1 MAILAYGVESGS
13 PFCDW
18 LDLTFPKDETDAV
31 NDALRP
37 HLLAV
42 GGHLECPGL
51 WRVPRL
57 QVGEIGGLVQV
68 GSSGCTAKLTT
79 IRDVYRV
86 SLSGGVP
93 TTLRAANLFGAM
105 LADIS
110 HLPHRITRMDASID
124 LPIAGPDSIPRVLA
138 IARSG
143 AFALGR
149 KALAPSDVKFYDN
162 VDARGAVTGT
172 IYLGPPQVR
181 IRGVV
186 YDKRHQLEEVAGYDI
201 GVPRTR
207 VELRLRDVGVTL
219 RDACLPDAVFWN
231 YAAAVVM
238 PPANA
243 PVWSADGVGFDLP
256 PSPPKDYWRILQRR
270 VDDWTPQLL
279 ELAALADKMGPYG
292 RRMLYGLLGQA
303 LGLNPAQAIAQAA

>member
-31 NDALRP
+31 NDAIRP
-37 HLLAV
+37 YLIGL
-42 GGHLECPGL
+42 GGFLECPGQ

-57 QVGEIGGLVQV
+57 ERSVSDQPVYVGGK
-68 GSSGCTAKLTT
+68 GCTVKLST

-86 SLSGGVP
+86 SFSGGVP
-93 TTLRAANLFGAM
+93 ASLRATDTFGAL

-110 HLPHRITRMDASID
+110 HLPHRITRMDATLD
-124 LPIAGPDSIPRVLA
+124 LPLPGPESCALVLA
-138 IARSG
+138 AGRSG

-149 KALAPSDVKFYDN
+149 KTMAPSDVQFYDN
-162 VDARGAVTGT
+162 LDARGAVTGT
-172 IYLGPPQVR
+172 VYLGPAQTR
-181 IRGVV
+181 IRAVV
-186 YDKRHQLEEVAGYDI
+186 YDKRHQLEQLAGYDV
-201 GVPRTR
+201 GPRTR

-219 RDACLPDAVFWN
+219 RDACIPDAVFWN
-231 YAAAVVM
+231 YAHAIVQ

-243 PVWSADGVGFDLP
+243 PVWSAHGVGFDLP

-279 ELAALADKMGPYG
+279 ELAALADNMGPYG
-292 RRMLYGLLGQA
+292 RRMLYRLLGQA
-303 LGLNPAQAIAQAA
+303 LGLTPDQALPVAA